1 MIDPQDKEREQRI
14 VARTEVYVHRAKR
27 MMLDL
32 FGQEAAHDQPVIT
45 MQLVSAMIQLET
57 ADIIAEAGQRLQQ
70 PRELKEV

>member
-1 MIDPQDKEREQRI
+1 MIDPKNAEREARI
-14 VARTEVYVHRAKR
+14 AARTEVYVHRAKR

-57 ADIIAEAGQRLQQ
+57 ADIIAEAGQRL
-70 PRELKEV
+70 RHTLETKEF